1 MTKDN
6 NKKDSDEMKLLQ
18 KANDVQEF
26 CRSKHGVCSAC
37 FFVRNGSDCALKGDY
52 PRNWDI

>member
-1 MTKDN
+1 MANDHKN
-6 NKKDSDEMKLLQ
+6 DSDEMKLLQ

-26 CRSKHGVCSAC
+26 CRSKHGVCSDC
-37 FFVRNGSDCALKGDY
+37 MFVRNGSDCALKGDY